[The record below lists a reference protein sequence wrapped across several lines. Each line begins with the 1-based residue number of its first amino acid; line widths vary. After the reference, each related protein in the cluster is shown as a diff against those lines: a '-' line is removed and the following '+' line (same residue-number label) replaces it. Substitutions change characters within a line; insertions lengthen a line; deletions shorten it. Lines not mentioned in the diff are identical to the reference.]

1 MLGPWSALLS
11 LAALAGCTETG
22 TPDDGSAGAGT
33 GGSTGGVGTGGTGG
47 SGAVAGSSGGVAG
60 SPVGTGGS
68 GGSGGASGGTGSGAT
83 GGSTG
88 GVGPAG
94 SGGVTGGAG
103 ATGTGATGAGG
114 TGAGGATGAAG
125 ATGSSGAGG
134 RVGAGGMGSGG
145 MSAGAGGR
153 GGAGGSGGGAT
164 TCPAATPLTG
174 GTQYCSNS
182 KGGAGGNYRY
192 ELWAEGGG
200 SGCMRVY
207 GKGAAFNANWSNVGD
222 FLARVGLDF
231 DQTKTHSQIGTIS
244 ADFQETQ
251 TNLTGLV
258 YIGIYGWTVNP
269 LKEYYI
275 LDDWGP
281 TKPAG
286 TASDGTPRER
296 VGTMEIDG
304 DTYDVWKKERV
315 NKPSIIGDQTFY
327 QYFSIRT
334 NARQCGHIS
343 ISEHFKGW
351 EKLGLDLGKLYEA
364 KMLVESQ
371 DSSGTV
377 DFTKVT
383 VQVE

>member
-1 MLGPWSALLS
+1 M
-11 LAALAGCTETG
+11 
-22 TPDDGSAGAGT
+22 
-33 GGSTGGVGTGGTGG
+33 GGM
-47 SGAVAGSSGGVAG
+47 
-60 SPVGTGGS
+60 
-68 GGSGGASGGTGSGAT
+68 
-83 GGSTG
+83 
-88 GVGPAG
+88 
-94 SGGVTGGAG
+94 
-103 ATGTGATGAGG
+103 GAGG
-114 TGAGGATGAAG
+114 VSAGAAG
-125 ATGSSGAGG
+125 AGAAGAAGG
-134 RVGAGGMGSGG
+134 PV
-145 MSAGAGGR
+145 
-153 GGAGGSGGGAT
+153 
-164 TCPAATPLTG
+164 TCSAATPLTG

-182 KGGAGGNYRY
+182 KGNVSGGNYRY

-207 GKGAAFNANWSNVGD
+207 GKGAAFNANWSNVED

-231 DQTKTHSQIGTIS
+231 DQTKTHSQLGTLS

-251 TNLTGLV
+251 TNTTGLV

-281 TKPAG
+281 TKPGG

-296 VGTMEIDG
+296 VGTLDIDG

-334 NARQCGHIS
+334 TARQCGHIS